1 MYRPRVIP
9 CLLLRNKGLV
19 KSIQFKDHRYIGD
32 PMNAVKLFN
41 DLRADELIFLDI
53 TASQEKRS
61 IDSELVGLIGDE
73 ANMPFTVGGGI
84 RSLKKIEEL
93 IKAGAERVCL
103 NSYAIENPS
112 FVRQASDEF
121 GASTIVACIDVKKNL
136 LRREQVYSVAGG
148 KSTGLDPVSW
158 AKQLEDLGIG
168 EIVIQSIEHDGKM
181 NGYHWELTKKVSS
194 AVGVPVVALGGAGS
208 LNDMVQAAKECEVSA
223 MSAGSLFV
231 YHGPRRAVLVNF
243 PPQSD
248 LKDAFSFYSV

>member
-1 MYRPRVIP
+1 MFRPRVIP

-19 KSIQFKDHRYIGD
+19 KSIQFKNHRYIGD
-32 PMNAVKLFN
+32 PINAVKLFN

-53 TASQEKRS
+53 TATLENRS

-84 RSLKKIEEL
+84 RSLSKIEQL

-103 NSYAIENPS
+103 NSFAIEDPS

-136 LRREQVYSVAGG
+136 LRREQVYSGSGG
-148 KSTGLDPVSW
+148 KNTGLDPVIW
-158 AKQLEDLGIG
+158 AKQLEGLGVG

-181 NGYHWELTKKVSS
+181 SGYHLELTKKISS
-194 AVGVPVVALGGAGS
+194 AVDVPVVALGGAGS
-208 LNDMVQAAKECEVSA
+208 LNDIVQVAQECDVSA

-231 YHGPRRAVLVNF
+231 YHGPRWAVLVNF
-243 PPQSD
+243 PTQED
-248 LKDAFSFYSV
+248 LKKSFSFYSL